1 MRAALALGISTAHF
15 AQKRREARGG
25 SFKEAT
31 FVCLFLAR
39 RNQTNQQK
47 RFILKSLYK
56 IISKQFRHPWKLLA
70 VTCVCWGWG
79 APRSSTSTGKIC
91 LLSNS
96 IREEEKKKKQE
107 QAVTT
112 VNLCASCRLRK
123 PADLKPSNFLFI
135 PQKTRVWKD
144 NEFRSF
150 LRLVQNI

>member
-1 MRAALALGISTAHF
+1 MRAALAVGISTAHF

-39 RNQTNQQK
+39 RNQTSQQK

-56 IISKQFRHPWKLLA
+56 KISKQFRHPWKLLA

-96 IREEEKKKKQE
+96 IREEEKK
-107 QAVTT
+107 
-112 VNLCASCRLRK
+112 ASCDHSE
-123 PADLKPSNFLFI
+123 PACFLQTPEACRPKAFQFFI
-135 PQKTRVWKD
+135 HSTENQTECEKTM
-144 NEFRSF
+144 NSAHS
-150 LRLVQNI
+150 